1 MHLTASAN
9 NGEKGWVDSL
19 WSRSSSPIGLSTL
32 ESAGKEADCSIQET
46 RGEKELD
53 EQAAQSRQLAIW
65 ITVNVVSTVSIVG
78 QLDRQFPKPN

>member
-32 ESAGKEADCSIQET
+32 ESAGKEADCSIQE
-46 RGEKELD
+46 KELD

>member
-1 MHLTASAN
+1 MHITASAN

-32 ESAGKEADCSIQET
+32 ENAGKEADFSVQET
-46 RGEKELD
+46 REEKELD
-53 EQAAQSRQLAIW
+53 GQASQPRHLAIW

-78 QLDRQFPKPN
+78 SA